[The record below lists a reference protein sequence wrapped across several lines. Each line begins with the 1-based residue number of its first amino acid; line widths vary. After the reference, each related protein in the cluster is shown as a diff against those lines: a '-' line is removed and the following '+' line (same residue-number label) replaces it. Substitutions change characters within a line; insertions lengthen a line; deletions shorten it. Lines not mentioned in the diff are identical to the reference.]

1 MSNHIV
7 AQIHALLM
15 FEMTTDK
22 YSSKNDFEDKENI
35 FSMLGQT
42 LSITQEVLNYKNN
55 SLRAYLKTK
64 RLPNI
69 QK

>member
-1 MSNHIV
+1 MHF
-7 AQIHALLM
+7 LM
-15 FEMTTDK
+15 FEMTTEK
-22 YSSKNDFEDKENI
+22 YSSQNYFEDKENI

-42 LSITQEVLNYKNN
+42 LRITQEVLNYKNK

>member
-1 MSNHIV
+1 MWLRF
-7 AQIHALLM
+7 HALLM

-55 SLRAYLKTK
+55 SLSAYLKTK

>member
-1 MSNHIV
+1 
-7 AQIHALLM
+7 
-15 FEMTTDK
+15 
-22 YSSKNDFEDKENI
+22 
-35 FSMLGQT
+35 MLGQT

>member
-1 MSNHIV
+1 MWLRF
-7 AQIHALLM
+7 HALLM

-64 RLPNI
+64 RLLNI